1 MTKDTT
7 YMTTEESLLRLLSK
21 RGNKKMNIKE
31 TLEDIKETVC
41 NSRLYVS
48 PFELD
53 NYMCSL
59 GAVSYFGDNSEKDF
73 KEDGIPCWYFPKF
86 KKWIGIE
93 KEYSDKYTMHLNDVV
108 IID

>member
-1 MTKDTT
+1 
-7 YMTTEESLLRLLSK
+7 
-21 RGNKKMNIKE
+21 MNIKE

-59 GAVSYFGDNSEKDF
+59 GAVSYFEDNSEKDF
-73 KEDGIPCWYFPKF
+73 KEDGIPC
-86 KKWIGIE
+86 
-93 KEYSDKYTMHLNDVV
+93 
-108 IID
+108 

>member
-1 MTKDTT
+1 
-7 YMTTEESLLRLLSK
+7 
-21 RGNKKMNIKE
+21 MNIKE

-59 GAVSYFGDNSEKDF
+59 GAVSYFGITARKTL
-73 KEDGIPCWYFPKF
+73 KKMGYLAGIFLSLKN
-86 KKWIGIE
+86 G
-93 KEYSDKYTMHLNDVV
+93 
-108 IID
+108 

>member
-1 MTKDTT
+1 
-7 YMTTEESLLRLLSK
+7 
-21 RGNKKMNIKE
+21 MNIKE

-59 GAVSYFGDNSEKDF
+59 GAVSYFEDNSEKDF
-73 KEDGIPCWYFPKF
+73 KEDGIPCWYFPK
-86 KKWIGIE
+86 

>member
-1 MTKDTT
+1 
-7 YMTTEESLLRLLSK
+7 
-21 RGNKKMNIKE
+21 MNIKE

-41 NSRLYVS
+41 NSRLYVP

-59 GAVSYFGDNSEKDF
+59 GAVSYFEDNSEKDF
-73 KEDGIPCWYFPKF
+73 KEDGIPYWYFPKF
-86 KKWIGIE
+86 EKWIGIE

>member
-1 MTKDTT
+1 
-7 YMTTEESLLRLLSK
+7 
-21 RGNKKMNIKE
+21 MNIKE

-59 GAVSYFGDNSEKDF
+59 GAVSYFEDNSEKDF
-73 KEDGIPCWYFPKF
+73 LKKMGYFAGIFLSLKN
-86 KKWIGIE
+86 G
-93 KEYSDKYTMHLNDVV
+93 
-108 IID
+108 